1 METIYK
7 PLVVNTINDL
17 ADKDFTNSA
26 PLVEGFLPSEGAFLF
41 CGSSKIGK
49 SWLALY
55 LALRVSTG
63 EKFWDLDVK
72 KTSVLYLCLEDGER
86 RLRDRLFSIASEYPD
101 NFYYSTEATTIDTT
115 LIPQLEDQMKE
126 HPDIGLIII
135 DTLAA
140 IRCKSATPN
149 GNVFYDDYR
158 IIKTLQEF
166 ALKHNN
172 TVLLIHHV
180 RKTKSSDP
188 FEDIS
193 GSNGLHVASDGA
205 FVMRRENAEVKLY
218 TRHRDMAEHVYT
230 IDFNKAECIWHLID
244 DGTPAEEEFK
254 TDPDLRKVIEYMNEH
269 DEYYG
274 LAQEFCDM
282 LGLKKK
288 AQSISGK
295 LMNRKYQLEKMG
307 ILFEK
312 NKTRAGSVI
321 TLLRINND
329 IPVEADDESEEE
341 QIEDLPYEILDV
353 EEADPVTMCDEVTT
367 LSGVENVTNRCDEPG
382 A

>member
-17 ADKDFTNSA
+17 ADKEFTNSA

-86 RLRDRLFSIASEYPD
+86 RLQDRLFSIASEYPD

-149 GNVFYDDYR
+149 
-158 IIKTLQEF
+158 
-166 ALKHNN
+166 
-172 TVLLIHHV
+172 
-180 RKTKSSDP
+180 
-188 FEDIS
+188 
-193 GSNGLHVASDGA
+193 
-205 FVMRRENAEVKLY
+205 
-218 TRHRDMAEHVYT
+218 
-230 IDFNKAECIWHLID
+230 
-244 DGTPAEEEFK
+244 
-254 TDPDLRKVIEYMNEH
+254 
-269 DEYYG
+269 
-274 LAQEFCDM
+274 
-282 LGLKKK
+282 
-288 AQSISGK
+288 
-295 LMNRKYQLEKMG
+295 
-307 ILFEK
+307 
-312 NKTRAGSVI
+312 
-321 TLLRINND
+321 
-329 IPVEADDESEEE
+329 
-341 QIEDLPYEILDV
+341 
-353 EEADPVTMCDEVTT
+353 
-367 LSGVENVTNRCDEPG
+367 
-382 A
+382 